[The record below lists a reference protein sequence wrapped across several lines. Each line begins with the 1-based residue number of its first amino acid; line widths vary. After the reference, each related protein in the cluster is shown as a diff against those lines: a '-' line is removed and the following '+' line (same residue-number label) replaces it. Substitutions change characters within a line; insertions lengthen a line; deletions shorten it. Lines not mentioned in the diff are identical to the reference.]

1 MYILVDVHV
10 RQHNLSLWRIKCVF
24 LPLPFCHRPG
34 MPALMSCGIH
44 AMQVGIY
51 PTEKVFYTKV
61 YMDQVSVSGLDPIE
75 EAGMVDLQKQDM
87 AIKAVPAIGA
97 IVTYEQAWYAGFSCV
112 PACITVH
119 AAALPH
125 AWTLVQA
132 EQGSEV

>member
-1 MYILVDVHV
+1 
-10 RQHNLSLWRIKCVF
+10 
-24 LPLPFCHRPG
+24 
-34 MPALMSCGIH
+34 
-44 AMQVGIY
+44 MQVGIY